1 MMDSTKTDKLLADV
15 KHTLKITWNNQ
26 NTEEELS
33 GMIADAEIYLNHL
46 LGAEIDFSAPGMF
59 HKLFLNYA
67 LYAYN
72 HCENEFE
79 TAYLQDILKCQTY
92 ISVKGGES
100 DAEDEASGTE

>member
-1 MMDSTKTDKLLADV
+1 MMDSNKKAALLADV
-15 KHTLKITWNNQ
+15 KRALKITWENK

-33 GMIADAEIYLNHL
+33 GMIADAEYYLNHL

-79 TAYLQDILKCQTY
+79 TAYLQDILKCQAY
-92 ISVKGGES
+92 IFVKGGKS
-100 DAEDEASGTE
+100 DAENEAAGTE